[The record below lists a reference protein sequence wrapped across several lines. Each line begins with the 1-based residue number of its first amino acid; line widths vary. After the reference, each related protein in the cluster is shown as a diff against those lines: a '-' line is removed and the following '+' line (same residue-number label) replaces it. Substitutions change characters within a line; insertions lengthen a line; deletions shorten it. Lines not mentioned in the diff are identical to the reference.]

1 MKILLALLV
10 VCSVFVLGY
19 ASYADAQNKKREE
32 LIKIVNDAEH
42 SLNEIQHNPN
52 YVKHNTHLSSYK
64 QKSWILLDHLIK
76 N

>member
-10 VCSVFVLGY
+10 VFSVFVLGY

-64 QKSWILLDHLIK
+64 QKS
-76 N
+76 